1 MRFFLTMVNFSYNFV
16 GKKCKQ
22 MNLINK
28 KNYFFS
34 INLAPYRLNVEI
46 ENVGFVKY

>member
-1 MRFFLTMVNFSYNFV
+1 MRFFLTIIKFSWNFV

-28 KNYFFS
+28 KTIFLS
-34 INLAPYRLNVEI
+34 TNLTPYPLNVEI
-46 ENVGFVKY
+46 ENGSFVKY